1 MADVSIETDV
11 ELLKRDVVN
20 VQEVLTRLDSA
31 IDKIAD
37 VSNGINKIL
46 AVHDSTI
53 DGMRESFSERM
64 NRTENDIEIIH
75 DRISRHEDELR
86 KEFREY
92 HEEMKSM
99 YETIESRTSV
109 LEKWK
114 WYIMGSAWGVGFLI
128 ATLLQA
134 GNFLAING

>member
-53 DGMRESFSERM
+53 DGMRETFSERM

-75 DRISRHEDELR
+75 DRISRHEDELK

-92 HEEMKSM
+92 HEEMKTM

>member
-1 MADVSIETDV
+1 MSQVSLETDV
-11 ELLKRDVVN
+11 ELLKREVVN
-20 VQEVLTRLDSA
+20 IEAVLTRLDNA
-31 IDKIAD
+31 IDKIAE

-53 DGMRESFSERM
+53 DGIRESFSERM
-64 NRTENDIEIIH
+64 TRHENDIEIIH
-75 DRISRHEDELR
+75 DRISRHEDELK

-99 YETIESRTSV
+99 YETIEDRTSV

>member
-1 MADVSIETDV
+1 MSQVSIETDV
-11 ELLKRDVVN
+11 ELLKRDVGN
-20 VQEVLTRLDSA
+20 VQEVLSRLDSA
-31 IDKIAD
+31 IDKIAE

-53 DGMRESFSERM
+53 DGMRETFSERM

-75 DRISRHEDELR
+75 DRISRHEDELK

-99 YETIESRTSV
+99 YETIEDRTSV

>member
-11 ELLKRDVVN
+11 ELLKRDVGN
-20 VQEVLTRLDSA
+20 VQEVLSRLDSA

-75 DRISRHEDELR
+75 DRISRHEDELK

-99 YETIESRTSV
+99 YETIEDRTSV

>member
-75 DRISRHEDELR
+75 DRISRHEDELK

>member
-1 MADVSIETDV
+1 MADVSLETDV
-11 ELLKRDVVN
+11 ELLKRDVGN
-20 VQEVLTRLDSA
+20 VQEVLSRLDSA

-53 DGMRESFSERM
+53 DGIRESFSDSM
-64 NRTENDIEIIH
+64 NRQENDIEIIH
-75 DRISRHEDELR
+75 DRISRHEDEL
-86 KEFREY
+86 KKDFREY
-92 HEEMKSM
+92 HDEMKAM
-99 YETIESRTSV
+99 VETIEERTTV

-128 ATLLQA
+128 ATILQT
-134 GNFLAING
+134 GNFLAIGS

>member
-11 ELLKRDVVN
+11 ELLKRDVGN
-20 VQEVLTRLDSA
+20 VQEVLSRLDSA

-53 DGMRESFSERM
+53 DGMRETFSERM

>member
-1 MADVSIETDV
+1 MSQVSIETDV
-11 ELLKRDVVN
+11 ELLKRDVGN
-20 VQEVLTRLDSA
+20 VQEVLSRLDSA

-53 DGMRESFSERM
+53 DGIRESFSERM
-64 NRTENDIEIIH
+64 NRHENDIEIIH

>member
-75 DRISRHEDELR
+75 DRISRHEDELK

-99 YETIESRTSV
+99 YETIEDRTSV

>member
-1 MADVSIETDV
+1 MADVSLETDV
-11 ELLKRDVVN
+11 ELLKRDVGN
-20 VQEVLTRLDSA
+20 VQEVLSRLDSA

-53 DGMRESFSERM
+53 DGMRETFSERM

-75 DRISRHEDELR
+75 DRISRHEDELK

-99 YETIESRTSV
+99 YETIEDRTSV

>member
-1 MADVSIETDV
+1 MSQVSIETDV
-11 ELLKRDVVN
+11 ELLKRDVGN
-20 VQEVLTRLDSA
+20 IEAVLTRLDSA
-31 IDKIAD
+31 IDKIAE

-53 DGMRESFSERM
+53 DGIRESFSERM
-64 NRTENDIEIIH
+64 NRHENDIEIIH
-75 DRISRHEDELR
+75 DRISRHEDEL
-86 KEFREY
+86 KHEFREY

>member
-1 MADVSIETDV
+1 MADVSLETDV
-11 ELLKRDVVN
+11 ELLKRDVGN
-20 VQEVLTRLDSA
+20 VQEVLSRLDSA

-53 DGMRESFSERM
+53 DGMRETFSERM

-75 DRISRHEDELR
+75 DRISRHEDELK

-92 HEEMKSM
+92 HDEMKAM
-99 YETIESRTSV
+99 VETIEQRTSV

-128 ATLLQA
+128 ATILQT
-134 GNFLAING
+134 GNFLAVAG

>member
-99 YETIESRTSV
+99 YETIEDRTSV

>member
-11 ELLKRDVVN
+11 ELLKRDVGN
-20 VQEVLTRLDSA
+20 VQEVLSRLDSA

-53 DGMRESFSERM
+53 DGMRETFSERM

-75 DRISRHEDELR
+75 DRISRHEDELK

-99 YETIESRTSV
+99 YETIEDRTSV

>member
-1 MADVSIETDV
+1 MADVSLETDV
-11 ELLKRDVVN
+11 ELLKRDVGN
-20 VQEVLTRLDSA
+20 VQEVLSRLDSA

-99 YETIESRTSV
+99 YETIEDRTSV

>member
-1 MADVSIETDV
+1 MSQISIETDV
-11 ELLKRDVVN
+11 ELLKRDVGN
-20 VQEVLTRLDSA
+20 VQEVLSRLDSA

-53 DGMRESFSERM
+53 DGMRETFSERM
-64 NRTENDIEIIH
+64 GRTENDIEIIH

-99 YETIESRTSV
+99 YETIEDRTSV

>member
-75 DRISRHEDELR
+75 DRISRHEDELK

-92 HEEMKSM
+92 HEEMKTM